1 MAPADRLLHVPLFR
15 HLPAPALEELSQNLR
30 LRHFG
35 PGDTVF
41 YEGDP
46 GTSLCVI
53 QSGRIKLSLISAT
66 GREVIIDLLGPG
78 DVFGELALLDGE
90 PRSADAVATEGA
102 DLLLLQRQDFLQF
115 LEEHPKLSIALLAE
129 LSRRLRRDTQLI
141 QDAAFLDV
149 PARLARVIL
158 RLAEPQGD
166 AASPNQVR
174 ATPRLTQTNL
184 AGLVGTTRET
194 LNKFLGMYQDDGL
207 IRLERGRIF
216 VLDEHALKARLF

>member
-41 YEGDP
+41 FEGDP

-53 QSGRIKLSLISAT
+53 QGGRIKLSLIST
-66 GREVIIDLLGPG
+66 SGREVIIDLLGPG

-90 PRSADAVATEGA
+90 PRSADAVATEST

-166 AASPNQVR
+166 PSVR
-174 ATPRLTQTNL
+174 ATPRLNQTNL

-194 LNKFLGMYQDDGL
+194 LNKFLGMYQDDGW

-216 VLDEHALKARLF
+216 VLNEDALKSRLF

>member
-1 MAPADRLLHVPLFR
+1 MAPADRLLYVPLFR
-15 HLPAPALEELSQNLR
+15 HLPATALEELSQNLR

-53 QSGRIKLSLISAT
+53 QSGRIKLSLIST
-66 GREVIIDLLGPG
+66 SGREVIIDLLGPG

-90 PRSADAVATEGA
+90 PRSADAVATEST

-166 AASPNQVR
+166 SAVR
-174 ATPRLTQTNL
+174 ATPRLNQTNL

-194 LNKFLGMYQDDGL
+194 LNKFLGMYQDEGW

-216 VLDEHALKARLF
+216 VLNEDALKSRLF

>member
-1 MAPADRLLHVPLFR
+1 MPPADRLLHVPLFR
-15 HLPAPALEELSQNLR
+15 HLPAPALDELSQNLR

-53 QSGRIKLSLISAT
+53 QSGRIKLSLIST
-66 GREVIIDLLGPG
+66 SGREVIIDLLGPG

-90 PRSADAVATEGA
+90 PRSADAVATEGT
-102 DLLLLQRQDFLQF
+102 DLLLLQQQDFLQF
-115 LEEHPKLSIALLAE
+115 LEEHPRLTIALLAE

-166 AASPNQVR
+166 AHVR

-194 LNKFLGMYQDDGL
+194 LNKFLGMYQDDGW

-216 VLDEHALKARLF
+216 VLNEDALKSRLF

>member
-1 MAPADRLLHVPLFR
+1 MAPADRLLYVPLFR
-15 HLPAPALEELSQNLR
+15 QLPAPALEELGQNLR

-35 PGDTVF
+35 AGDTVF
-41 YEGDP
+41 FQGDP
-46 GTSLCVI
+46 GTSLCII
-53 QSGRIKLSLISAT
+53 QSGRIKLSLISAS

-90 PRSADAVATEGA
+90 PRSADCVATEVTE
-102 DLLLLQRQDFLQF
+102 LLLLQRDDFLQF
-115 LEEHPKLSIALLAE
+115 LEGNPKLTIALLAE

-166 AASPNQVR
+166 AVR

-194 LNKFLGMYQDDGL
+194 LNKFLGMYQDEGL
-207 IRLERGRIF
+207 IRLERGRIV
-216 VLDEHALKARLF
+216 VLNDAALKSRIS

>member
-1 MAPADRLLHVPLFR
+1 
-15 HLPAPALEELSQNLR
+15 

-35 PGDTVF
+35 AGDTVF

-53 QSGRIKLSLISAT
+53 QSGRIKLSLIST
-66 GREVIIDLLGPG
+66 SGREVIIDLLAPG
-78 DVFGELALLDGE
+78 DFFGELALLDGE
-90 PRSADAVATEGA
+90 PRSADAVATEST

-115 LEEHPKLSIALLAE
+115 LEEHPKLCIALLAE

-149 PARLARVIL
+149 PARIARVIL

-166 AASPNQVR
+166 AAVR
-174 ATPRLTQTNL
+174 ATPRLNQTNL

-194 LNKFLGMYQDDGL
+194 LNKFLGMYQDDGW
-207 IRLERGRIF
+207 IRLDRGRIF
-216 VLDEHALKARLF
+216 VLNEDALKSRLI